1 MRLRLLSTLTFAVAA
16 ALTISACATDN
27 STAPPSAITTPPA
40 ASNSLLGGLLGAP
53 APTKTISPLQRI
65 TPLSKSLTTSAK
77 IGILGGVLSIPGAG
91 ITVVVPPLALLTPT
105 TITVNALAGSNV
117 AYEFSPH
124 GLKFALPLVMT
135 QNLKMTRATPELLG
149 LGLSLG
155 YFPDASHVTSI
166 TELLSVNVDLLGT
179 TAVSTIWH
187 FSGYIIASGRDGA
200 E

>member
-27 STAPPSAITTPPA
+27 STAPSAMTPPPA

-53 APTKTISPLQRI
+53 AQAKTREPLLRI
-65 TPLSKSLTTSAK
+65 NPLPSSQTASAK
-77 IGILGGVLSIPGAG
+77 IGILGGVLSLPGAG
-91 ITVVVPPLALLTPT
+91 LTVVVPPLALLSPT
-105 TITVNALAGSNV
+105 TITVSALAGSNV

-124 GLKFALPLVMT
+124 GLKFAVPLVVT
-135 QNLKMTRATPELLG
+135 QDLKVTRTTPELLG

-155 YFPDASHVTSI
+155 YFPDASRVTSV
-166 TELLSVNVDLLGT
+166 TELLSVNVDLLGL
-179 TAVSTIWH
+179 TAVSTVWH
-187 FSGYIIASGRDGA
+187 FSGYIYVSGRD

>member
-27 STAPPSAITTPPA
+27 STAPSAITSPPA

-53 APTKTISPLQRI
+53 APTKTRTPVLRINPLATSQ
-65 TPLSKSLTTSAK
+65 TTSAK
-77 IGILGGVLSIPGAG
+77 IGILGGILSLPGAG
-91 ITVVVPPLALLTPT
+91 LTVVVPPLALLTPT

-124 GLKFALPLVMT
+124 GLKFALPLVVT
-135 QNLKMTRATPELLG
+135 QNLKVTRATPELLG

-155 YFPDASHVTSI
+155 YFPDASHVTSV
-166 TELLSVNVDLLGT
+166 TELLSVNVDLLGL
-179 TAVSTIWH
+179 TAVSTVWH
-187 FSGYIIASGRDGA
+187 FSGYILITGRD